1 MFLRISLLPSEK
13 VSNTEAEARCWGKEQ
28 AYLADLTKL
37 YHLEQY
43 PDSYDSMCEWAS
55 YSGQVEVVGAL
66 GQYP

>member
-1 MFLRISLLPSEK
+1 M
-13 VSNTEAEARCWGKEQ
+13 
-28 AYLADLTKL
+28 ADLTKL